1 MLSIKL
7 KSIIV
12 LLLLLPSFV
21 LASAIRTNSN
31 LCSNQIKIKINFPVT
46 KVAYALK
53 ETLPSGLTPFHIT
66 QNGIWNK
73 SQNCILWGS
82 YSDQLNREFSYQVF
96 GEENEYTFDGTISI
110 DGISQAISGDKTL
123 KLNHCSLSFITT
135 KPDPAQKSIFY
146 TFQFSI
152 QSGIYPYEFINIQGS
167 FPPDITLD
175 SSTGTISGIP
185 LQTGQ
190 YTFKLSVTDGENTQ
204 VEQFFTID
212 ITQPLAINN
221 GHLPNVCHN
230 TDSTISLQAR
240 GGQAPYTFSVHSGE
254 LPTGIQLTE
263 QGQLIGTFSK
273 TGKYEFTFQVFDTYN
288 NSINKTFTL
297 NVIDPN
303 LYGQATRNIVTENC
317 TNLVTIQT
325 DFVYE
330 IGGYGLKEKLP
341 KNLVPFNIS
350 HNGYWNEINHC
361 IIWGAFTDRQNREL
375 SYQLSGIEETY
386 RLDGIISIDGIPQMV
401 SGDQSFTPVDCP
413 LTLISTS
420 IPPALSGVAYLF
432 QINVQGGRFPFEY
445 TITEGS
451 FPAKLSLNTSNGN
464 ISGIPAQKGE
474 YAFKILIQ
482 DALNDFT
489 AQDYVLQITD
499 PYDFTTDHQVNF
511 YQHSD
516 SAIILSTESAVQPIT
531 YSLLSGDLPPGII
544 LETDGNLTGSFN
556 TSGTFI
562 FTIQSQ
568 DATNAIHH
576 HNFVINVLD
585 PNVYGNAE
593 RKIHTDECA
602 NHITIA
608 STFSSHEGGYAI
620 KEILPEGLLPTNISH
635 NGVWNDRKSCIV
647 WGAFTDKMNRE
658 LSYQISGIV
667 QEYSVKGII
676 SINGMTVPVEGDH
689 DLNQTLCPLN
699 FVTVNIDAAQVNV
712 PYKQQLIVE
721 GGMQPYQFHLTSG
734 ILPPGVLLDS
744 QKGILS
750 GRPTK
755 AGSQTIYISC
765 IDQGNMEVEREFILE
780 VTEKLVFI
788 SQNEL
793 PHATE
798 HLDYFFPIQLSGGK
812 APFVFSLGSGNLPK
826 GLTIQENGVLS
837 GKISQAEEYEFT
849 VNVTDR
855 NNNVIQQT
863 FSLLTCSPLM
873 IQNERLYDGIVGE
886 PYEFTLNASGGY
898 GDYQWMV
905 YSGIL
910 PSGLQLDDQQGLITG
925 KPDHSLFSTLV
936 ILLTDTDNRKTF
948 KDFTFKVAEPLAFA
962 SDSLPNALKNEQY
975 SEIIRVTGGIGPYT
989 YDHLGRLPDGLS
1001 LDSVKG
1007 LISGKSSIGGS
1018 ANIFVTVLDS
1028 TWPAPQEIG
1037 QYLKLR
1043 TTSMLTILTTS
1054 VLPHARRGH
1063 EINTFALEAA
1073 GAPSPYTWQ
1082 IIDGLLPDGITLD
1095 SQTGMLS
1102 GMPSGWGDFL
1112 VKIEVTNTSGQTA
1125 DKEFIWHIMDIL
1137 TITSGLLPDAAED
1150 AIYNFSLQAKGGLKP
1165 YQWRLNNTSLPE
1177 SLSLNNQ
1184 TGTISGI
1191 PDSQS
1196 ARAIVIEV
1204 SDSDDPP
1211 QTVQKEFHLEII
1223 PKALYIFTPE
1233 LPDCLVNNPYYA
1245 EIKALEGKPPY
1256 SWNLKSG
1263 NLPAGL
1269 EILVSH
1275 DSLKIEGTPTQTG
1288 LYTFTI
1294 EVTDSH
1300 TPPNHAEKTFN
1311 IEISGNV
1318 EIITRQL
1325 PHAQTGNMYAS
1336 ALQAKGG
1343 LPAYIW
1349 RITDGKLPAGLTL
1362 NARTGDITGIP
1373 EENTSESEEFRIQVQ
1388 DSANPSSSA
1397 ETTLSIYVILPLQ
1410 IVTEIIPDAIQYR
1423 RYVTELE
1430 IFGGIQPYLFK
1441 ISNGI
1446 LPEGLSLDEMWGILS
1461 GFPKQEGL
1469 FTFTVQL
1476 TDTSSP
1482 PFVKSYDYMIKVYP
1496 GTPPVL
1502 VTGDLNADESLEISD
1517 AILALQILTNCRGV
1531 PVYMDSDIY
1540 MDELID
1546 MIDVLMI
1553 MQALSK

>member
-1 MLSIKL
+1 MQSIMQSHNFRKFSIKQIIF
-7 KSIIV
+7 IIV
-12 LLLLLPSFV
+12 SLHLLSSFV
-21 LASAIRTNSN
+21 FATATRFVSTTCNN
-31 LCSNQIKIKINFPVT
+31 LIKIKFNFPFT

-53 ETLPSGLTPFHIT
+53 ENLPTGLSPFHIT
-66 QNGIWNK
+66 QNGTWNK
-73 SQNCILWGS
+73 SKNCILWGP
-82 YSDQLNREFSYQVF
+82 YSDQIDREFSYQVF
-96 GEENEYTFDGTISI
+96 GEDNEYTIDGTISI
-110 DGISQAISGDKTL
+110 DGISQTIGGDKTI
-123 KLNHCSLSFITT
+123 KLSHCPLSIVTT
-135 KPDPAQKSIFY
+135 TPNSAQKNIFY

-152 QSGIYPYEFINIQGS
+152 QGGSYPYEFTKIQGA
-167 FPPDITLD
+167 FPSDISLD
-175 SSTGTISGIP
+175 SLTGTISGIP
-185 LQTGQ
+185 TQTGQ
-190 YTFKLSVTDGENTQ
+190 YSFELRVIDADNAHL
-204 VEQFFTID
+204 EQSFSLD
-212 ITQPLAINN
+212 VTQPLMINN
-221 GHLPNVCHN
+221 YYLPNFCHN
-230 TDSTISLQAR
+230 TESTLSIQAS
-240 GGQAPYTFSVHSGE
+240 GGQSPYSFLLYSGE
-254 LPTGIQLTE
+254 LPTGIQLTTE
-263 QGQLIGTFSK
+263 GQLTGKFSK
-273 TGKYEFTFQVFDTYN
+273 TGIFEFTIQVQDAYN
-288 NSINKTFTL
+288 NTINKTFTM

-303 LYGQATRNIVTENC
+303 FYGQATRNIIIEDC

-325 DFVYE
+325 NFAYE
-330 IGGYGLKEKLP
+330 IGGYGLKEMLP
-341 KNLVPFNIS
+341 QNLVPFNIS
-350 HNGYWNEINHC
+350 HNGHWNEANHC
-361 IIWGAFTDRQNREL
+361 IIWGAFTERQNREL

-401 SGDQSFTPVDCP
+401 SGVQAFTPVDCP
-413 LTLISTS
+413 LALISTS

-451 FPAKLSLNTSNGN
+451 FPEKLSLNPSNGI
-464 ISGIPAQKGE
+464 ISGIPAHKGE
-474 YAFKILIQ
+474 YAFKILTQ

-499 PYDFTTDHQVNF
+499 PDDFTTDHQVNF

-608 STFSSHEGGYAI
+608 SAFSSHEGGYAI

-812 APFVFSLGSGNLPK
+812 APFVFSLGSGNFPQ

-962 SDSLPNALKNEQY
+962 SDTLPNALKNEQY

-1043 TTSMLTILTTS
+1043 TASMLTILTTS

-1063 EINTFALEAA
+1063 EIITFALEAA

-1102 GMPSGWGDFL
+1102 GMPSG
-1112 VKIEVTNTSGQTA
+1112 VT
-1125 DKEFIWHIMDIL
+1125 F
-1137 TITSGLLPDAAED
+1137 
-1150 AIYNFSLQAKGGLKP
+1150 
-1165 YQWRLNNTSLPE
+1165 
-1177 SLSLNNQ
+1177 
-1184 TGTISGI
+1184 
-1191 PDSQS
+1191 
-1196 ARAIVIEV
+1196 
-1204 SDSDDPP
+1204 
-1211 QTVQKEFHLEII
+1211 
-1223 PKALYIFTPE
+1223 
-1233 LPDCLVNNPYYA
+1233 
-1245 EIKALEGKPPY
+1245 
-1256 SWNLKSG
+1256 
-1263 NLPAGL
+1263 
-1269 EILVSH
+1269 
-1275 DSLKIEGTPTQTG
+1275 
-1288 LYTFTI
+1288 
-1294 EVTDSH
+1294 
-1300 TPPNHAEKTFN
+1300 
-1311 IEISGNV
+1311 
-1318 EIITRQL
+1318 
-1325 PHAQTGNMYAS
+1325 
-1336 ALQAKGG
+1336 
-1343 LPAYIW
+1343 
-1349 RITDGKLPAGLTL
+1349 
-1362 NARTGDITGIP
+1362 
-1373 EENTSESEEFRIQVQ
+1373 
-1388 DSANPSSSA
+1388 
-1397 ETTLSIYVILPLQ
+1397 
-1410 IVTEIIPDAIQYR
+1410 
-1423 RYVTELE
+1423 
-1430 IFGGIQPYLFK
+1430 
-1441 ISNGI
+1441 
-1446 LPEGLSLDEMWGILS
+1446 
-1461 GFPKQEGL
+1461 
-1469 FTFTVQL
+1469 
-1476 TDTSSP
+1476 
-1482 PFVKSYDYMIKVYP
+1482 
-1496 GTPPVL
+1496 
-1502 VTGDLNADESLEISD
+1502 
-1517 AILALQILTNCRGV
+1517 
-1531 PVYMDSDIY
+1531 
-1540 MDELID
+1540 
-1546 MIDVLMI
+1546 
-1553 MQALSK
+1553 